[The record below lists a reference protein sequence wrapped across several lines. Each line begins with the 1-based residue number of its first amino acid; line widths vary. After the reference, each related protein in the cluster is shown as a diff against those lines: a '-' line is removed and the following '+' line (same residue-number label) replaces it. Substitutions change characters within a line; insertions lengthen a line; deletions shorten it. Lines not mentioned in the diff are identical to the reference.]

1 MNEET
6 RYKVIDW
13 DELKIFIKTMAK
25 KIEESGYKPDML
37 VGISKGGWVV
47 SRLLCDRIG
56 VKDLIGL
63 DPASLPAS
71 FKMDLSGKKVLLVDD
86 IANGE
91 SMKLAIEHL
100 ASFSPKE
107 VRAVALF
114 YTGGIK
120 PDYFIKKISNK
131 TVIFSWSL
139 MSK

>member
-1 MNEET
+1 MNKEFH
-6 RYKVIDW
+6 YKVIDW
-13 DELKIFIKTMAK
+13 DELRIFIKTIAN

-47 SRLLCDRIG
+47 SRLLCDRMG

-86 IANGE
+86 IANEE
-91 SMKLAIEHL
+91 SIRPAIEHL

-107 VRAVALF
+107 VRVVILF
-114 YTGGIK
+114 YIGGIK
-120 PDYFIKKISNK
+120 PDYFVKKISNK
-131 TVIFSWSL
+131 TIIFPWSL